1 MAFMRTEKYTSGKNI
16 LASEVG
22 LVLKTRELT
31 QSMATEEDGYKIIKA
46 GTVFP
51 ANNSTAVGIV
61 FEDVDMT
68 YDEKRPGSVII
79 AGRVIEDNLPV
90 TVDTEAKTAL
100 EKSGIHFDKE
110 VK

>member
-1 MAFMRTEKYTSGKNI
+1 MAFMRTEKFTSGKNI

-31 QSMATEEDGYKIIKA
+31 QSMATTEDGYKIIKA
-46 GTVFP
+46 GTIFP
-51 ANNSTAVGIV
+51 TNDASAVGIV

-79 AGRVIEDNLPV
+79 AGRVIEESLPV
-90 TVDTEAKTAL
+90 AVNSNAKTAL

-110 VK
+110 GK

>member
-1 MAFMRTEKYTSGKNI
+1 MAFMKTEKFNSGKNI

-22 LVLKTRELT
+22 LVLKTMELT

-46 GTVFP
+46 GTVIP
-51 ANNSTAVGIV
+51 ANNSTAKGLV

-68 YDEKRPGSVII
+68 NDTKRPGSVII

-90 TVDTEAKTAL
+90 TVATDAKTAL